1 MPQRDIVVIGA
12 SAGGLEALRTIV
24 KGLPASLRASVLV
37 VVHTT
42 PGGAGLLPEILSRIS
57 AVPVAYADTG
67 EALRHGQIYLAR
79 RDHHLLVT
87 PHGIRLSHGPRENG
101 FRPAIDP
108 LFRTAARAFGP
119 RVVGVVLSGALS
131 DGTYGLGVIKH
142 HGGATIVQ
150 DPDDAII
157 ASMPLRAM
165 QMVEIDQVLPA
176 GQIASAIVQLTT
188 DEISQRRV
196 AMSRSDKLEP
206 QLAAEDTP
214 VSEMEDVF
222 GPPSALTCPDCGGA
236 LWEVREDQ
244 MVRYQCHVGH
254 QYGPESLE
262 AGQREEID
270 SALWS
275 AVRVLEEHAELKSRM
290 ARRAGENG
298 LATVADG
305 FAEGAQD
312 ARHQAQQI
320 RALLLEAEIP
330 NGGSPARAKGSKS
343 GNGVPRQRRPGTGA
357 ASDRSKRGKAR
368 RR

>member
-24 KGLPASLRASVLV
+24 KGLPVSLRASVLV
-37 VVHTT
+37 VMHTT
-42 PGGAGLLPEILSRIS
+42 PGGAGLLPEILSRVS
-57 AVPVAYADTG
+57 SVPVAYADTG
-67 EALRHGQIYLAR
+67 EALRHGQVYLAR
-79 RDHHLLVT
+79 PDHHLLVT
-87 PHGIRLSHGPRENG
+87 PHGIRVGHGPRENG

-131 DGTYGLGVIKH
+131 DGTYGLSMIKQY
-142 HGGATIVQ
+142 GGAAIVQ
-150 DPDDAII
+150 DPDDAVI
-157 ASMPLRAM
+157 ASMPLKAM
-165 QMVEIDQVLPA
+165 QMVDVDQVLPA
-176 GQIASAIVQLTT
+176 EKIAGAIVQLTT
-188 DEISQRRV
+188 NEISQRRV
-196 AMSRSDKLEP
+196 AMSRSDTLEP
-206 QLAAEDTP
+206 QLAARDMP
-214 VSEMEDVF
+214 VSEMEEMF
-222 GPPSALTCPDCGGA
+222 GPASALTCPDCGGA
-236 LWEVREDQ
+236 LWEVRDDQ
-244 MVRYQCHVGH
+244 VIRYQCHVGH

-290 ARRAGENG
+290 ARRAGESG
-298 LATVADG
+298 LVTVAGG

-330 NGGSPARAKGSKS
+330 NGGSRAHAKGPKPDTGS
-343 GNGVPRQRRPGTGA
+343 PRRRVTGA
-357 ASDRSKRGKAR
+357 ANDTTSRRGKVR
-368 RR
+368 KR